1 MQVQPSS
8 IVVSDN
14 VRYDIICYVILS
26 FRKPSI
32 EALSLAKQNV
42 ERYYAVVGY
51 LENFPQFLEVLQTTL
66 PQFFSNVT
74 QFYSK

>member
-1 MQVQPSS
+1 MRPRWFDFLIQ
-8 IVVSDN
+8 DN
-14 VRYDIICYVILS
+14 SCATTMLS
-26 FRKPSI
+26 FRQPST

-51 LENFPQFLEVLQTTL
+51 VEKLPQFLEVLQTTM
-66 PQFFSNVT
+66 PQFFTNIT